1 MIKIVQYVNNVFYM
15 IELNCKN
22 LNLKSLQFY
31 FKIKK
36 IIRNYVL
43 IIYNKN
49 ITIKSHQFSK

>member
-49 ITIKSHQFSK
+49 ITIKSH

>member
-36 IIRNYVL
+36 NNQELCVNNL
-43 IIYNKN
+43 
-49 ITIKSHQFSK
+49 Q